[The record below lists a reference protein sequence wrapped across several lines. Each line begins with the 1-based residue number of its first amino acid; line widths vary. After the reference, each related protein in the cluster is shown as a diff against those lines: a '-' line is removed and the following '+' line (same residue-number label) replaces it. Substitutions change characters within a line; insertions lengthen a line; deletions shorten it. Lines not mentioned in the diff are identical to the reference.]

1 MTQQA
6 VRGVISVASLVLEVV
21 IGAWLL
27 LLFLLALAWDPL
39 DRRLGWHARRH
50 AERLGS
56 RAAVLSAAP
65 GAAEAFG
72 VAPAE
77 GD

>member
-56 RAAVLSAAP
+56 RATLLSSAP